1 MQKKPVIQS
10 ILLHE
15 SYKGNLLLQDQVLR
29 DECWDEGEG
38 QVGTHQVESDSVVHV
53 VIGEEEVLLEEHGV
67 ESVQDL
73 FQ

>member
-38 QVGTHQVESDSVVHV
+38 QVGTHQNRTLTS
-53 VIGEEEVLLEEHGV
+53 
-67 ESVQDL
+67 
-73 FQ
+73 